1 MINQDNYILWFI
13 DYADNKLNE
22 EEKNT
27 LRKFLL
33 NNPTLQNEFLDY
45 LEASKLVIEADDATF
60 LTDLQS
66 LKKVDN
72 DQVVSE
78 NSQIDIRTLFEYSE
92 GNLNFEQTIELEQE
106 IQNNPELSK
115 TLQLLEASKIPAD
128 YIEYPHKN
136 ELKKRVVVPFFIWGN
151 VVKYGSVAASLAM
164 VFWLGSNWNNS
175 QGETLI
181 VQQGPSKSDLQKA
194 FAYFEQVSN
203 ERAIALA
210 KELQLQNPTEV
221 NNPTKIIYVNNDKAN
236 STNQNI
242 DKNTTQLAQNIY
254 IPTPVI
260 NSPNPNMEQPANY
273 LASST
278 ISNPQLDAGKFTPI
292 RPEQNISPF
301 DFQLANSDK
310 KKPKFM
316 DILSTIV
323 TLGGVLDKK
332 DTKMVTSKP
341 DEKGNKKVHFYSK
354 AFEAEFAV
362 KE

>member
-27 LRKFLL
+27 LRRFLL

-45 LEASKLVIEADDATF
+45 LEASKLVIEADDTAF
-60 LTDLQS
+60 LKDLQS
-66 LKKVDN
+66 LKKTDH
-72 DQVVSE
+72 DHIVSE
-78 NSQIDIRTLFEYSE
+78 TSQTDIRTLFEYSE
-92 GNLNFEQTIELEQE
+92 GNLSFEQMLELEQE
-106 IQNNPELSK
+106 IEQDPSLAK
-115 TLQLLEASKIPAD
+115 TLQLLESSKISAD

-136 ELKKRVVVPFFIWGN
+136 ELKKRIVIPFYIWAN
-151 VVKYGSVAASLAM
+151 MAKYGSMAASLAL
-164 VFWLGSNWNNS
+164 VFWLGSNWNNG
-175 QGETLI
+175 QGDMLV
-181 VQQGPSKSDLQKA
+181 VQQGPSKTDIQKA
-194 FAYFEQVSN
+194 IAYLDQASN

-210 KELQLQNPTEV
+210 KELQNQVPSNVT
-221 NNPTKIIYVNNDKAN
+221 NPTKIIYINNDKAN
-236 STNQNI
+236 SSNQNI
-242 DKNTTQLAQNIY
+242 DKNTPQLAQNIY
-254 IPTPVI
+254 IPTPVL

-278 ISNPQLDAGKFTPI
+278 VSNPQLDAGKFTPI
-292 RPEQNISPF
+292 KPEQNISPF
-301 DFQLANSDK
+301 DFQLANSDQ
-310 KKPKFM
+310 KKPKFV

-341 DEKGNKKVHFYSK
+341 DEKGSKKVHFYSK